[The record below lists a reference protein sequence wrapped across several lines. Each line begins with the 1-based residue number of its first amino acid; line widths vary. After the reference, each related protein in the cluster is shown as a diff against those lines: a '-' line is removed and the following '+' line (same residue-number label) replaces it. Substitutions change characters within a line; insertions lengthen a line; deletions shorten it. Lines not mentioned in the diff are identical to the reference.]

1 MAGAGNAVGSAAT
14 NAGSAWVQRPQAQAQ
29 VMPQAQPQPAAAQP
43 GNVYQQ
49 SAQALGQAQQTA
61 GRLANFQMR
70 PMQAAGMGPVATYGG
85 AQVGQTPAYGGASI
99 ERTGAFG
106 GATIAPIERMQAAQL
121 GPVERMQSVGQVADI
136 NAPSQIAVD
145 QLRTMDIAQ
154 YMNPYTQQVIEAG
167 QQDIERQRQMASN
180 QLGAQAQAA
189 RAFGGSRQA
198 VQEGILAGE
207 AARQAGQ
214 LSAQQRQAGFQQA
227 IQSGQFDIGQTQAA
241 RTLASQQEMQA
252 STLNQQAAE
261 MAAAREQAARAGNM
275 QAANAFAVQ
284 QAQFEQQ
291 ANAANQAAFNARA
304 QAQASLE
311 QQAGLAGSAQEA
323 ARAQAQAGLLQQAG
337 LAGSAQEAARAS
349 QQAGLTQQAG
359 LSNQAAINAAMMQQA
374 ANRQAANQANFGGQ
388 FQAAGIQSGAAS
400 QLGNLSNL
408 GFGFGQQITAQQA
421 QQGAQQQAL
430 QQALIDAAKGQY
442 AGFTGAPAASLG
454 LPIQALGGMP
464 SMGQTTTRQ
473 PGLFDYL
480 ALGATALGGSD
491 IRLKENVKP
500 AGKLGGVQFYTWD
513 WNEEG
518 KRIANPNQ
526 PTFGVM
532 ADEVALSHPQHV
544 SRGDDGYLRVHYA
557 DLIRELEAA

>member
-1 MAGAGNAVGSAAT
+1 MDAFPPSGAR
-14 NAGSAWVQRPQAQAQ
+14 RPTAQ
-29 VMPQAQPQPAAAQP
+29 VMPQPAAAQQ

-61 GRLANFQMR
+61 GRLAGFQMN
-70 PMQAAGMGPVATYGG
+70 PMQAARMGPVATYGG
-85 AQVGQTPAYGGASI
+85 A
-99 ERTGAFG
+99 
-106 GATIAPIERMQAAQL
+106 TIDPIERMKAAQL

-136 NAPSQIAVD
+136 NAPNQIAVD

-154 YMNPYTQQVIEAG
+154 YMNPYTQQVIETG
-167 QQDIERQRQMASN
+167 QQDIERQRQLASN

-207 AARQAGQ
+207 AARQAAQ

-261 MAAAREQAARAGNM
+261 AAAAREQAARAGNM

-291 ANAANQAAFNARA
+291 ASAANQAAFNT
-304 QAQASLE
+304 
-311 QQAGLAGSAQEA
+311 
-323 ARAQAQAGLLQQAG
+323 
-337 LAGSAQEAARAS
+337 RAS
-349 QQAGLTQQAG
+349 QQASLTQQAG
-359 LSNQAAINAAMMQQA
+359 LSNQSAINAAMMQQA

-388 FQAAGIQSGAAS
+388 FQAAGVQSGAAS

>member
-14 NAGSAWVQRPQAQAQ
+14 NAGSAWVQR
-29 VMPQAQPQPAAAQP
+29 PQAQPQPAAAQP

-61 GRLANFQMR
+61 GRLANFQMN
-70 PMQAAGMGPVATYGG
+70 PMQAAQMGPVATYRG
-85 AQVGQTPAYGGASI
+85 ATVAKTPAYGGA
-99 ERTGAFG
+99 TVD
-106 GATIAPIERMQAAQL
+106 PAAQMRAAQM
-121 GPVERMQSVGQVADI
+121 GPVERMNAVGQVGNI
-136 NAPSQIAVD
+136 NAPNQIAVD
-145 QLRTMDIAQ
+145 QLRTMDISQ
-154 YMNPYTQQVIEAG
+154 YMNPYTSQVIEAG
-167 QQDIERQRQMASN
+167 QQDIERQRQMAS
-180 QLGAQAQAA
+180 QSLGAQAQAA
-189 RAFGGSRQA
+189 KAFGGSRQA
-198 VQEGILAGE
+198 VQEGVLAGE
-207 AARQAGQ
+207 AARQAAQ

-241 RTLASQQEMQA
+241 RTLASQQQMQA

-261 MAAAREQAARAGNM
+261 MAAQRDQAARMGNM
-275 QAANAFAVQ
+275 QAANQFAAQ
-284 QAQFEQQ
+284 QAQLEQQ
-291 ANAANQAAFNARA
+291 ANAANQAAFNT
-304 QAQASLE
+304 
-311 QQAGLAGSAQEA
+311 
-323 ARAQAQAGLLQQAG
+323 RAQAQAGLLQQAG
-337 LAGSAQEAARAS
+337 LAGSAQEAARLS

-359 LSNQAAINAAMMQQA
+359 LSNQSAINAAMMQQA
-374 ANRQAANQANFGGQ
+374 ANQQAANQANFGGQ
-388 FQAAGIQSGAAS
+388 FQAAGVQSGAAS

-442 AGFTGAPAASLG
+442 AGFTGAPQASLG
-454 LPIQALGGMP
+454 LPIQALGGLGN
-464 SMGQTTTRQ
+464 MGTTQTRN
-473 PGLFDYL
+473 PGLLDYL
-480 ALGATALGGSD
+480 GMAAGVFSD